1 MKQKPIIQKLV
12 LLTLMLLSAVAVS
25 AREFTIDGITYRVI
39 SETDKTC
46 AIISAD
52 NTAISSNLSLP
63 SVIEISGRVNTFVYD
78 VKEIEYR
85 AFMNCENLVS
95 ISIPGSISKVGYE
108 AFLGCCNLKTVTFE
122 PSSSPLVFIKDDM
135 SVSKTFCGCE
145 KLCNL
150 IIGRPLKAASENLWS
165 LHWGY
170 CEYISPGNYDYIEDF
185 TITELTILDGT
196 DISTGDDKKF
206 ELFSKN
212 VHTLKVGKNLIGEIG
227 YNAYKGLYNL
237 VMKECQPDADAKFS
251 DRQYLLTK
259 TYVPKGSMSA
269 YRASEGWSRFYSMN
283 EYDSDTF
290 NPATPLPKVYDIASD
305 GLYFKLLDMDDLKF
319 MVTYR
324 GTRDGKPVPSYSG
337 DVEIPSSISIN
348 DFDIDVVAVGAE
360 AFAECEGLTSVTI
373 PETVF
378 GIAEDAFRKC
388 SSLNTISIPASVNYL
403 GMRAFRNCKNLESV
417 VFETA
422 DKPIGFINENSESG
436 GVYGG
441 QFSGCENLKKIVL
454 GRKTDPQ
461 INYHVNGGSPN
472 ARNFGLETVADLVI
486 ADGVDVK
493 LLKEDFLRNEI
504 RNLTFGRNLKGWTEV
519 NSHTYYNL
527 ETVTVMDEEPKPCL
541 MFSDYDYE
549 RAHLYVPKGTLAAYK
564 AADGWKNFLNISE
577 SGESG
582 IEDTGVTAQKTV
594 VGRYDLSG
602 RQVADGY
609 RGVTIIRYSD
619 GSVEKTLRR

>member
-12 LLTLMLLSAVAVS
+12 LLSVMLLSAVAVS
-25 AREFTIDGITYRVI
+25 ARDFTIDGIKYSVI

-196 DISTGDDKKF
+196 DISTGDDKEF
-206 ELFSKN
+206 ELFSEN
-212 VHTLKVGKNLIGEIG
+212 VRTLKVGKNLIGEIG
-227 YNAYKGLYNL
+227 FNAYKRLNDL
-237 VMKECQPDADAKFS
+237 VMKESQPDADAMFS

-269 YRASEGWSRFYSMN
+269 YRASESWSRFYSMN
-283 EYDSDTF
+283 EYDGDTF
-290 NPATPLPKVYDIASD
+290 TPAPPKVYDIASD
-305 GLYFKLLDMDDLKF
+305 GLYFKLLDTDDLKF

-348 DFDIDVVAVGAE
+348 DFDIDVVTIGAE

-378 GIAEDAFRKC
+378 GIGADAFRNC
-388 SSLNTISIPASVNYL
+388 SSLNTISIPANVNYL

-417 VFETA
+417 EFETT
-422 DKPIGFINENSESG
+422 DDPIYFSNDYNM
-436 GVYGG
+436 YGYIVG
-441 QFSGCENLKKIVL
+441 DQFSECDNLRKIVL

-461 INYHVNGGSPN
+461 INMHVQATGGYN
-472 ARNFGLETVADLVI
+472 ARQFGLL
-486 ADGVDVK
+486 
-493 LLKEDFLRNEI
+493 
-504 RNLTFGRNLKGWTEV
+504 
-519 NSHTYYNL
+519 
-527 ETVTVMDEEPKPCL
+527 
-541 MFSDYDYE
+541 
-549 RAHLYVPKGTLAAYK
+549 
-564 AADGWKNFLNISE
+564 
-577 SGESG
+577 
-582 IEDTGVTAQKTV
+582 
-594 VGRYDLSG
+594 
-602 RQVADGY
+602 
-609 RGVTIIRYSD
+609 
-619 GSVEKTLRR
+619 

>member
-12 LLTLMLLSAVAVS
+12 LLSVMLLSAVAVS
-25 AREFTIDGITYRVI
+25 ARDFTIDGIKYSVI

-196 DISTGDDKKF
+196 DISTGDDKEF
-206 ELFSKN
+206 ELFSEN
-212 VHTLKVGKNLIGEIG
+212 VRTLKVGKNLIGEIG
-227 YNAYKGLYNL
+227 FNAYKRLNDL
-237 VMKECQPDADAKFS
+237 VMKESQPDADAMFS

-269 YRASEGWSRFYSMN
+269 YRASESWSRFYSMN
-283 EYDSDTF
+283 EYDGDTF
-290 NPATPLPKVYDIASD
+290 TPAPPKVYDIASG
-305 GLYFKLLDMDDLKF
+305 GLYFNLLDTDELKCA
-319 MVTYR
+319 VTYS
-324 GTRDGKPVPSYSG
+324 GMCDGKPYSTYSG
-337 DVEIPSSISIN
+337 DVVIPSSVTIN
-348 DFDIDVVAVGAE
+348 GITIDVTEIDRE
-360 AFAECEGLTSVTI
+360 AFSMCGGLTAVTI
-373 PETVF
+373 P
-378 GIAEDAFRKC
+378 A
-388 SSLNTISIPASVNYL
+388 SLSKIGY
-403 GMRAFRNCKNLESV
+403 RAF
-417 VFETA
+417 
-422 DKPIGFINENSESG
+422 
-436 GVYGG
+436 Y
-441 QFSGCENLKKIVL
+441 GCENLAKVTFEKKDGAL
-454 GRKTDPQ
+454 GFGYIQDNIRSPFKYETFQGCNIETLIFGRPIFIIYDVNYTGFILEKSGLYPRHIIIPDGANGRAIFSGLHNYADRGFVMSKVTIGGNLTEYPTDLSEG
-461 INYHVNGGSPN
+461 Y
-472 ARNFGLETVADLVI
+472 FGTIILR
-486 ADGVDVK
+486 DGEPWPCPVFSSSTYTSTK
-493 LLKEDFLRNEI
+493 LL
-504 RNLTFGRNLKGWTEV
+504 
-519 NSHTYYNL
+519 
-527 ETVTVMDEEPKPCL
+527 
-541 MFSDYDYE
+541 
-549 RAHLYVPKGTLAAYK
+549 VPNGCVEAYK

>member
-12 LLTLMLLSAVAVS
+12 LLTLMLLTAVAVS

-52 NTAISSNLSLP
+52 NAAIAANLSIP
-63 SVIEISGRVNTFVYD
+63 SRVEISGRVNTLVYD
-78 VKEIEYR
+78 VIEIESR
-85 AFMNCENLVS
+85 AFQNCDRLVS
-95 ISIPGSISKVGYE
+95 VSIPASINYVGLE
-108 AFLGCCNLKTVTFE
+108 AFQGCRNLKTVTFE
-122 PSSSPLVFIKDDM
+122 PFSSPLVFIRDEM

-150 IIGRPLKAASENLWS
+150 IIGRPLKAESENLWS

-170 CEYISPGNYDYIEDF
+170 CKYISPGNYEYIEDF
-185 TITELTILDGT
+185 TITEMTILDGT

-237 VMKECQPDADAKFS
+237 VMKECQPDADAMFS

-269 YRASEGWSRFYSMN
+269 YRASESWSRFYSMN
-283 EYDSDTF
+283 EYDGDTF
-290 NPATPLPKVYDIASD
+290 NPAPPLPEIYDIASD
-305 GLYFKLLDMDDLKF
+305 GLYFKLLDTDDLKF
-319 MVTYR
+319 KVTYR

-337 DVEIPSSISIN
+337 DVEIPSYISIN

-360 AFAECEGLTSVTI
+360 AFAECDRLTSVTI
-373 PETVF
+373 PETVS
-378 GIAEDAFRKC
+378 GIANEAFRNC
-388 SSLNTISIPASVNYL
+388 SSLNTISIPASVNFL
-403 GMRAFRNCKNLESV
+403 GVAAFRNCKNLESV

-422 DKPIGFINENSESG
+422 DDPISFYKTYPEYGD
-436 GVYGG
+436 VYGG

-454 GRKTDPQ
+454 GRKTDPSDKDA
-461 INYHVNGGSPN
+461 VGVSPY
-472 ARNFGLETVADLVI
+472 ARIFGLETVTDLVI
-486 ADGVDVK
+486 ADGADVK
-493 LLKEDFLRNEI
+493 LLNEDFLMNQI

-519 NSHTYYNL
+519 NHHPYFLL
-527 ETVTVMDEEPKPCL
+527 ETVTVLDEEPKPCL
-541 MFSDYDYE
+541 MFSDSDYE
-549 RAHLYVPKGTLAAYK
+549 KVHLYVPKGTLAAYK

-582 IEDTGVTAQKTV
+582 IEETGVTAQKTV

-602 RQVADGY
+602 RQVADDY

>member
-12 LLTLMLLSAVAVS
+12 LLTLMLLTAVAVS
-25 AREFTIDGITYRVI
+25 AREFTIDGIKYSVI

-52 NTAISSNLSLP
+52 NAAIAANLSIP
-63 SVIEISGRVNTFVYD
+63 SRVEISGRVNTLVYD
-78 VKEIEYR
+78 VIEIESR
-85 AFMNCENLVS
+85 AFQNCDRLVS
-95 ISIPGSISKVGYE
+95 VSIPASINYVGLE
-108 AFLGCCNLKTVTFE
+108 AFQGCRNLKTVTFE
-122 PSSSPLVFIKDDM
+122 PSSSPLVFIRDEM

-150 IIGRPLKAASENLWS
+150 IIGRPLKAESENLWS

-170 CEYISPGNYDYIEDF
+170 CKYISPGNYEYIEDF
-185 TITELTILDGT
+185 TITEMTILDGT

-237 VMKECQPDADAKFS
+237 VMKECQPDADAMFS

-269 YRASEGWSRFYSMN
+269 YRASESWSRFYSMN
-283 EYDSDTF
+283 EYDGDTF
-290 NPATPLPKVYDIASD
+290 NPAPPLPEVYDIASD
-305 GLYFKLLDMDDLKF
+305 GLYFKLLDTDDLKF
-319 MVTYR
+319 KVTYR

-378 GIAEDAFRKC
+378 GIAEDAFRNC

-472 ARNFGLETVADLVI
+472 ARNFGLETVTDLVI
-486 ADGVDVK
+486 ADGADVK

-504 RNLTFGRNLKGWTEV
+504 RNLTFGKNLKGWTEV

-527 ETVTVMDEEPKPCL
+527 ETVTVLDEEPKPCL
-541 MFSDYDYE
+541 MFSDSDYE
-549 RAHLYVPKGTLAAYK
+549 KVHLYVPKGTLAAYK

-582 IEDTGVTAQKTV
+582 IKEAGVTAQKTV

-602 RQVADGY
+602 RQVADDY

>member
-1 MKQKPIIQKLV
+1 M
-12 LLTLMLLSAVAVS
+12 
-25 AREFTIDGITYRVI
+25 
-39 SETDKTC
+39 
-46 AIISAD
+46 
-52 NTAISSNLSLP
+52 
-63 SVIEISGRVNTFVYD
+63 
-78 VKEIEYR
+78 
-85 AFMNCENLVS
+85 
-95 ISIPGSISKVGYE
+95 
-108 AFLGCCNLKTVTFE
+108 
-122 PSSSPLVFIKDDM
+122 
-135 SVSKTFCGCE
+135 
-145 KLCNL
+145 
-150 IIGRPLKAASENLWS
+150 
-165 LHWGY
+165 
-170 CEYISPGNYDYIEDF
+170 
-185 TITELTILDGT
+185 TILDGT

-237 VMKECQPDADAKFS
+237 VMKESQPDADAMFS

-290 NPATPLPKVYDIASD
+290 NPAPPLPKVYDIASD
-305 GLYFKLLDMDDLKF
+305 GLYFKLLDTDDLKF

-337 DVEIPSSISIN
+337 DLEIPSYISIN
-348 DFDIDVVAVGAE
+348 DFDIDVIAVGAE

-417 VFETA
+417 DFETA

-472 ARNFGLETVADLVI
+472 ARQFGLETVTDLVI
-486 ADGVDVK
+486 ADGAEVK

-519 NSHTYYNL
+519 NYHTYYNL

-549 RAHLYVPKGTLAAYK
+549 KIHLYVPKGTLAAYK
-564 AADGWKNFLNISE
+564 VADGWKNFLNISE

-602 RQVADGY
+602 RQVADDY
-609 RGVTIIRYSD
+609 SGVTIIRYSD